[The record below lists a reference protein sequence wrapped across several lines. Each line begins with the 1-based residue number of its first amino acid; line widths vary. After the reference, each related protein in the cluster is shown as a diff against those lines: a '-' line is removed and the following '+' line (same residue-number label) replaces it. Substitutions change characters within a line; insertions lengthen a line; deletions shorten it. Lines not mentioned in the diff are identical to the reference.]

1 MKTRDQLVNLGI
13 EGFKADEIM
22 LLQEKMLEQ
31 AVKFQFRKKSG
42 EVRDAVGTRNRDLM
56 ILPNGEK
63 WAPVGPQK
71 PECPTTIGYW
81 DLEKQMWRSFICTSF
96 IGLVK
101 A

>member
-1 MKTRDQLVNLGI
+1 MKTKDQLVKLGLT
-13 EGFKADEIM
+13 EVKADEVM
-22 LLQEKMLEQ
+22 LLQEKMMEQ
-31 AVKFQFRKKSG
+31 AVKFQFRKKDDSI
-42 EVRDAVGTRNRDLM
+42 RDAVGTRNRDLM

-81 DLEKQMWRSFICTSF
+81 DLDKRMWRSFICTSF
-96 IGLVK
+96 IGLVG